1 MYILRCYCFSAL
13 ELQPDDPLVHKRRA
27 DVRGKLGKREEAIAD
42 YQRAIDIETAKRKV
56 FVTKGKSRTE
66 SEAAQT
72 V

>member
-1 MYILRCYCFSAL
+1 MLSAL

-42 YQRAIDIETAKRKV
+42 YKRAIDIETAKRKV
-56 FVTKGKSRTE
+56 YVSSSKKQTE
-66 SEAAQT
+66 NEAAQT